1 MNRKMETM
9 LWYLVAVVILV
20 ARGRWLRSQDRLVRR
35 CQWCMDQSL
44 QYEGCAI
51 CLMSRHL
58 SHLCIIFRT
67 FHDYSQH
74 QLLTKQSCILSSVH
88 SSSATSSNHTI
99 SKFFSIRASNSY
111 TAITL
116 SHAAATPQMQ
126 YTWIYIYILY
136 YIYIYIDEWWI
147 SFKEK
152 KTKHWSTPSN
162 PHSLHLRSFKLWAH
176 EGLHPQ
182 SRLPRV
188 QHRKKDLQKGVGSW
202 QKWWYEM
209 DWNGDLGY
217 LFIQSEPT
225 RIDIFWKIFVL
236 LTTTCQIRF
245 SID

>member
-1 MNRKMETM
+1 MMKNHSTIFNLCSFCGLQETFIIYLHLFIVTKQNWFNVLHLHLCNHKETTCKLLLKVPTSSLTVTILSLASKQHQIRRPMMNRKMETM

-20 ARGRWLRSQDRLVRR
+20 AKGRWLRSQDRLVRR

-99 SKFFSIRASNSY
+99 SKFFSIRACNSY
-111 TAITL
+111 TEITL

-126 YTWIYIYILY
+126 YVYIYILMN
-136 YIYIYIDEWWI
+136 DEYH
-147 SFKEK
+147 F
-152 KTKHWSTPSN
+152 
-162 PHSLHLRSFKLWAH
+162 
-176 EGLHPQ
+176 
-182 SRLPRV
+182 
-188 QHRKKDLQKGVGSW
+188 RKKNETLKH
-202 QKWWYEM
+202 
-209 DWNGDLGY
+209 
-217 LFIQSEPT
+217 
-225 RIDIFWKIFVL
+225 
-236 LTTTCQIRF
+236 
-245 SID
+245 SI